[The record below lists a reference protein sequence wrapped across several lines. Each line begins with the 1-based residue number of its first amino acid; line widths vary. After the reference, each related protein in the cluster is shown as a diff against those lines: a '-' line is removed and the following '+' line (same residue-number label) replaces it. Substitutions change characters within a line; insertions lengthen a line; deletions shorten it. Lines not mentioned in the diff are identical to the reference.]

1 MPVVKVE
8 ALEVEYRQ
16 DGAGPGRPPAVNS
29 FFLG

>member
-16 DGAGPGRPPAVNS
+16 EGAGPGCPSAVVG

>member
-8 ALEVEYRQ
+8 APQVEYRQ
-16 DGAGPGRPPAVNS
+16 EGAGPRYPLAVVG